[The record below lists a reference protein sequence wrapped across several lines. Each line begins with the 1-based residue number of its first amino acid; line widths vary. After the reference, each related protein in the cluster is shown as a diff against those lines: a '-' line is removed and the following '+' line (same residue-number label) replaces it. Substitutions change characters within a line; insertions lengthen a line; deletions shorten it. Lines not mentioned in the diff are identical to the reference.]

1 MTGEARNE
9 VGPKL
14 LQQGP
19 YEEILTT
26 TKKLVLEKDEYIQL
40 LDKKTGNERVL
51 QGPDQVVPEPTEI
64 AEAGVQ
70 KAVFLTDQ
78 QAAVVID
85 RTTGQRRLETTNGV
99 LIPGAYE
106 RVMEVRSKYLVLS
119 HQAAVTRDPAGTLR
133 MISGALGST
142 AFFLQ
147 PYEELVQ
154 MQWSVYGPD
163 SQDPVPKEPVTMIDL
178 RAQQQFYNVEVRT
191 SDNVKIRM
199 QGTHFWQVQDVLTMI
214 AMTADPAGDVSQR
227 ARSGLIAAVSKHT
240 FSSFMND
247 FSNITQEAFTA
258 QSTDSFY
265 AARGVRLQ
273 SLEMTRYEM
282 VDQET
287 ANILQLIIQ

>member
-1 MTGEARNE
+1 MVPRPLEEAPDGVETAIVIGAQNAVLVYNKTSGLKSLVTTAGPFVPAPYEEIQREQQARLLEPLDYAVVKNLLTGEARNE

-26 TKKLVLEKDEYIQL
+26 TKELVLEKDEYIQL

-106 RVMEVRSKYLVLS
+106 RVMEVGPVPPGG
-119 HQAAVTRDPAGTLR
+119 RDP
-133 MISGALGST
+133 
-142 AFFLQ
+142 
-147 PYEELVQ
+147 
-154 MQWSVYGPD
+154 
-163 SQDPVPKEPVTMIDL
+163 
-178 RAQQQFYNVEVRT
+178 
-191 SDNVKIRM
+191 
-199 QGTHFWQVQDVLTMI
+199 
-214 AMTADPAGDVSQR
+214 
-227 ARSGLIAAVSKHT
+227 RSGRHLAH
-240 FSSFMND
+240 
-247 FSNITQEAFTA
+247 
-258 QSTDSFY
+258 
-265 AARGVRLQ
+265 
-273 SLEMTRYEM
+273 
-282 VDQET
+282 DQRRPG
-287 ANILQLIIQ
+287 